1 MEKHSTYKVFTPTSP
16 AQSSFIER
24 GKKLNSHLVD
34 ALRTPG
40 KQIVIYG
47 HSGTGKTTLIV
58 NKLNQ
63 VYENHVITRCM
74 DGMTF
79 ENLIIEAFDELDE
92 YFVSSQTTSSG
103 LQIAPKI
110 SLSYQEIKSSISL
123 IEINKGKS
131 KSQQRLLPPQLTAKR
146 LGTFFGAS
154 NTCWIL
160 EDFHKIKG
168 DEKTRAAQLMKVF
181 MDMSM
186 DFENLKVIAI
196 GAVGSARE
204 VVQYDKEMN
213 NRITEIY
220 VPYMQPAEILKIIER
235 GEKLL
240 NVRFTKELKNKIIQ
254 YSCGLPSICHQ
265 LCLNMCINNIIHE
278 TSEDI
283 YYFKQGDLDEAIE
296 KFVEEKSDTLKA
308 AYDQAVKVKNN
319 TKENIPKEVLRAA
332 LKINRDEFAFD
343 EIRMHYKNSKTAS
356 QKIENALNEL
366 CTFDR
371 GEFFSYDENSNK
383 YRFNNLFL
391 KNYALI
397 QLTDEDNE
405 IDSAVT
411 VREEKIIRRLLDIIE
426 KEIHDEYDI
435 FIEEM

>member
-1 MEKHSTYKVFTPTSP
+1 MQKYSAYKVFTPTSP

-24 GKKLNSHLVD
+24 GDKINNHLVD
-34 ALRTPG
+34 SLRTPG

-47 HSGTGKTTLIV
+47 HSGTGKTTLII

-74 DGMTF
+74 EGMTF

-92 YFVSSQTTSSG
+92 YFDSNKSKNSG
-103 LQIAPKI
+103 LKISPKI
-110 SLSYQEIKSSISL
+110 TFSYQDIKTSISL
-123 IEINKGKS
+123 FDINKNKTI
-131 KSQQRLLPPQLTAKR
+131 SQQRLLPPQLTAKR

-168 DEKTRAAQLMKVF
+168 EEKIKAAQLMKVF

-186 DFENLKVIAI
+186 DYENLKIIAI

-220 VPYMQPAEILKIIER
+220 VSYMQPEEILKIIET

-240 NVRFTKELKNKIIQ
+240 NVKFSKELKSKIIQ

-265 LCLNMCINNIIHE
+265 LCLNMCINNLTHE
-278 TSEDI
+278 TLDNT
-283 YYFKQGDLDEAIE
+283 YYFKPGDLDAAIE
-296 KFVEEKSDTLKA
+296 KFVAEKSDTLKA
-308 AYDQAVKVKNN
+308 AFDQAIKTKNN
-319 TKENIPKEVLRAA
+319 IKENIHKEVLRTA
-332 LKINRDEFAFD
+332 LKIKGDEFSFD
-343 EIRMHYKNSKTAS
+343 EVKKLYRNLKTQS
-356 QKIENALNEL
+356 YKIENALNEL
-366 CTFDR
+366 CSFER
-371 GEFFSYDENSNK
+371 GEFLSHDENSNK

-391 KNYALI
+391 KNFALI
-397 QLTDEDNE
+397 QLTDENNE
-405 IDSAVT
+405 VDSAVT
-411 VREEKIIRRLLDIIE
+411 INEQKIIRRLLDIIE
-426 KEIHDEYDI
+426 
-435 FIEEM
+435 EEMQDDYFFEEM